1 MSLVVDTHALLWL
14 ANGSAALPETVRTR
28 WREASSRWVS
38 AASAY
43 EIAYKTAR
51 GRLPGGQT
59 LLDGWE
65 RLLRE
70 LRAQELALSVAH
82 MVRAGSLSW
91 DHRDPFDRM
100 LVAQA
105 QLDGLTLVTADSALQ
120 RYAGVPT
127 AWD

>member
-1 MSLVVDTHALLWL
+1 MSLVLDTHALLWL

-28 WREASSRWVS
+28 WREAPARWVS

-59 LLDGWE
+59 LLDGWD
-65 RLLRE
+65 RLLGE
-70 LRAQELALSVAH
+70 IRARELALTVAH
-82 MVRAGSLSW
+82 MTRAGSLSW

-120 RYAGVPT
+120 QYAGVAT
-127 AWD
+127 AWE